1 MIAKCVLQILEPA
14 TSMSG
19 RHAEC
24 RNYKCIIMEQL
35 FVDFLKPLIKESL
48 REALNEMDAERK
60 EQEPRFITRAE
71 VADLLGVSLVTVHSY
86 VNRGL
91 LQSRKIGNRT
101 LFAESEVLAAI
112 KGRKVYRF
120 KHTED

>member
-1 MIAKCVLQILEPA
+1 
-14 TSMSG
+14 MSG

-24 RNYKCIIMEQL
+24 RNDKCIIMEQ
-35 FVDFLKPLIKESL
+35 FIMDFLKPLIKDSL
-48 REALNEMDAERK
+48 REALNEMDADRK

-71 VADLLGVSLVTVHSY
+71 VAEMLGVSLVTLHSY

-91 LQSRKIGNRT
+91 LECKKIGHKT
-101 LFAESEVLAAI
+101 LFSEADVLKAI
-112 KGRKVYRF
+112 KSKKVYKF

>member
-1 MIAKCVLQILEPA
+1 MQNKK
-14 TSMSG
+14 S
-19 RHAEC
+19 
-24 RNYKCIIMEQL
+24 IIIEEL
-35 FVDFLKPLIKESL
+35 FTALLKPIIKESL

-71 VADLLGVSLVTVHSY
+71 VAEMLGVSLVTVHSY

-91 LQSRKIGNRT
+91 LECKKIGHKT
-101 LFAESEVLAAI
+101 LFSEADVLKAI
-112 KGRKVYRF
+112 QGKKVYKF

>member
-1 MIAKCVLQILEPA
+1 MQNKK
-14 TSMSG
+14 S
-19 RHAEC
+19 
-24 RNYKCIIMEQL
+24 IIMEEL
-35 FVDFLKPLIKESL
+35 FTALLKPIIKESL

-71 VADLLGVSLVTVHSY
+71 VAEMLGVSLVTVHSY

-91 LQSRKIGNRT
+91 LECKKIGHKT
-101 LFAESEVLAAI
+101 LFSEADVLKAI
-112 KGRKVYRF
+112 QGKKVYKF

>member
-1 MIAKCVLQILEPA
+1 
-14 TSMSG
+14 MSG

-24 RNYKCIIMEQL
+24 RNDKCIIMEQ
-35 FVDFLKPLIKESL
+35 FIMDFLKPLIKDSL
-48 REALNEMDAERK
+48 REALNEMDADRK

-71 VADLLGVSLVTVHSY
+71 VAEMLGVSLVTLHSY

-91 LQSRKIGNRT
+91 LECKKIGHKT
-101 LFAESEVLAAI
+101 LFSEADVLKAI
-112 KGRKVYRF
+112 KARKVYKF

>member
-1 MIAKCVLQILEPA
+1 
-14 TSMSG
+14 MSG

-24 RNYKCIIMEQL
+24 RNDKCIIMEQ
-35 FVDFLKPLIKESL
+35 FIMDFLKPLIKDSL

-71 VADLLGVSLVTVHSY
+71 VAEMLGVSLVTVHSY

-91 LQSRKIGNRT
+91 LECKKIGHKT
-101 LFAESEVLAAI
+101 LFSEADVLKAI
-112 KGRKVYRF
+112 KARKVYKF

>member
-1 MIAKCVLQILEPA
+1 
-14 TSMSG
+14 
-19 RHAEC
+19 
-24 RNYKCIIMEQL
+24 MEEL
-35 FVDFLKPLIKESL
+35 FTALLKPIIKESL

-71 VADLLGVSLVTVHSY
+71 VAEMLGVSLVTVHSY

-91 LQSRKIGNRT
+91 LECKKIGHKT
-101 LFAESEVLAAI
+101 LFSEADVLKAI
-112 KGRKVYRF
+112 QGKKVYKF

>member
-1 MIAKCVLQILEPA
+1 MQNKK
-14 TSMSG
+14 S
-19 RHAEC
+19 
-24 RNYKCIIMEQL
+24 IIMEEL
-35 FVDFLKPLIKESL
+35 FTALLKPIIKESL

-71 VADLLGVSLVTVHSY
+71 VAEMLGVSLVTVHSY

-91 LQSRKIGNRT
+91 LECKKIGHKT
-101 LFAESEVLAAI
+101 LFSEADVLKAI
-112 KGRKVYRF
+112 KGKKVYKF

>member
-1 MIAKCVLQILEPA
+1 
-14 TSMSG
+14 
-19 RHAEC
+19 
-24 RNYKCIIMEQL
+24 MEEL
-35 FVDFLKPLIKESL
+35 FTALLKPIIKESL

-71 VADLLGVSLVTVHSY
+71 VAEMLGVSLVTVHSY

-91 LQSRKIGNRT
+91 LECKKIGHKT
-101 LFAESEVLAAI
+101 LFSEADVLKAI
-112 KGRKVYRF
+112 KSKKVYKF

>member
-1 MIAKCVLQILEPA
+1 
-14 TSMSG
+14 MSG

-24 RNYKCIIMEQL
+24 RNDKCIIMEEL
-35 FVDFLKPLIKESL
+35 FTALLKPIIKESL
-48 REALNEMDAERK
+48 REALNEMEADRK

-71 VADLLGVSLVTVHSY
+71 VAEMLGVSLVTVHSY

-91 LQSRKIGNRT
+91 LECKKIGHKT
-101 LFAESEVLAAI
+101 LFSEADVLKAI
-112 KGRKVYRF
+112 KARKVYKF